1 MADTRN
7 NKVSPQE
14 IYDYLMTKPGMTDVK
29 AKGILA
35 NIKAESNFDSGI
47 RGDYMIADPTGKLK
61 NKERLVFKK
70 RDGKYYYSK
79 YHPTKARQEVDA
91 SLIEGI
97 ESTSGGLFQHQGS
110 RYDAMVA
117 QVGDDWE
124 TNWKG
129 QIDFALQEREAQ
141 NYMNT
146 DFTSVS
152 DSTRAFMLEFEKP
165 ANQSEEAVNKRI
177 EAFNSIELNTESD
190 TNPDLQVKP
199 IEIYQDFYGPDVEI
213 RNINGKDFVFVPNN
227 QGGFNQIP
235 IEEAN
240 ANTRREAPSAPQPP
254 VLDAEGN
261 VVYQPTP
268 EEGDQALVEE
278 QERIRDAEERE
289 RQIIAEKR
297 YNDALEYQELKER
310 NRRLRA
316 GYKPEDM
323 PRVFQNEIASNEERI
338 REIEKEYNLTQIT
351 DEEYERRRLEAVAS
365 IITFDDALED
375 ETEEEIIRNLV
386 GSDLIEETVE
396 IGEEEEEEEEIEQ
409 QVEEEVEE
417 VEEEVEQD
425 NEVTPPPTIPTLPT
439 SEIPDDAD
447 IRQGVATWE
456 DDDGNIQQ
464 ARVGE
469 IDEVEQPVTTTETT
483 ETDETTETTETDET
497 VNINNT
503 TNQPKN
509 FLDTFGELGNV
520 IGNTLGLVDSIR
532 QGVQSQDDLILAALG
547 KQAYAEANKKI
558 KPLELP
564 GLSNLFRSHLEQS
577 RQLAKK
583 GFSPDEAQKAQAE
596 IDAAYGKGI
605 ENAVRGTAGDRAK
618 FLAMSGV
625 LDSQRQSALLDFAA
639 KDAELQRANNA
650 NYLKALSFHE
660 EYELNKGKAEQ
671 SSALQLALQEK
682 KGASDFAKE
691 VFKQI
696 EQNRRDRAL
705 EPIQQYYISKLNNS
719 MQNPYTSPLT
729 TPSITDNN

>member
-1 MADTRN
+1 MADIGE

-35 NIKAESNFDSGI
+35 NIKAESAFYSDAVETGETENPGI
-47 RGDYMIADPTGKLK
+47 
-61 NKERLVFKK
+61 
-70 RDGKYYYSK
+70 
-79 YHPTKARQEVDA
+79 
-91 SLIEGI
+91 
-97 ESTSGGLFQHQGS
+97 GLFQHTFPVRKQ
-110 RYDAMVA
+110 AFIEAVP
-117 QVGDDWE
+117 DWK

-129 QIDFALQEREAQ
+129 QIDFALQEQEAQ
-141 NYMNT
+141 KYMNT
-146 DFTSVS
+146 DFTNVS
-152 DSTRAFMLEFEKP
+152 DSTRAFMLDFEKP
-165 ANQSEEAVNKRI
+165 ADQSDEAINKRI
-177 EAFNSIELNTESD
+177 EGFNNIELNTE
-190 TNPDLQVKP
+190 
-199 IEIYQDFYGPDVEI
+199 
-213 RNINGKDFVFVPNN
+213 
-227 QGGFNQIP
+227 
-235 IEEAN
+235 
-240 ANTRREAPSAPQPP
+240 RETPSAPQPP
-254 VLDAEGN
+254 VLDSEGN

-268 EEGDQALVEE
+268 EEGDQALIEE
-278 QERIRDAEERE
+278 QERIRDAEEKE
-289 RQIIAEKR
+289 KQIIAQKR

-310 NRRLRA
+310 NKRLRA
-316 GYKPEDM
+316 GYKPKDM
-323 PRVFQNEIASNEERI
+323 PRVFANEIVSNEERI
-338 REIEKEYNLTQIT
+338 SEIEKEYNINQIT
-351 DEEYERRRLEAVAS
+351 DEEYEARRLEAVAS
-365 IITFDDALED
+365 IITFDDALND
-375 ETEEEIIRNLV
+375 ESEEEIVRSLV
-386 GSDLIEETVE
+386 GSDLIEDTVE
-396 IGEEEEEEEEIEQ
+396 IGEEEV
-409 QVEEEVEE
+409 VESLE
-417 VEEEVEQD
+417 EQD
-425 NEVTPPPTIPTLPT
+425 NTTIPTLPT

-447 IRQGVATWE
+447 ISQGVATWE
-456 DDDGNIQQ
+456 DDDGNVQQ

-469 IDEVEQPVTTTETT
+469 IDEVEQPVITTETT
-483 ETDETTETTETDET
+483 ETDETIETTETDET

-509 FLDTFGELGNV
+509 FLDTFGELGNA

-671 SSALQLALQEK
+671 STALELALQEK
-682 KGASDFAKE
+682 KGASEFAKE

-729 TPSITDNN
+729 TPSITDNNG

>member
-1 MADTRN
+1 MADIGE

-35 NIKAESNFDSGI
+35 NIKAESAFYSDAVETGETENPGI
-47 RGDYMIADPTGKLK
+47 
-61 NKERLVFKK
+61 
-70 RDGKYYYSK
+70 
-79 YHPTKARQEVDA
+79 
-91 SLIEGI
+91 
-97 ESTSGGLFQHQGS
+97 GLFQHTFPVRKQ
-110 RYDAMVA
+110 AFIEAVP
-117 QVGDDWE
+117 DWK

-129 QIDFALQEREAQ
+129 QIDFALQEQEAQ
-141 NYMNT
+141 KYMNT
-146 DFTSVS
+146 DFTNVS
-152 DSTRAFMLEFEKP
+152 DSTRAFMLDFEKP
-165 ANQSEEAVNKRI
+165 ADQSDEAINKRI
-177 EAFNSIELNTESD
+177 EGFNNIELNT
-190 TNPDLQVKP
+190 K
-199 IEIYQDFYGPDVEI
+199 
-213 RNINGKDFVFVPNN
+213 
-227 QGGFNQIP
+227 
-235 IEEAN
+235 
-240 ANTRREAPSAPQPP
+240 RETPSAPQPP
-254 VLDAEGN
+254 VLDSEGN

-268 EEGDQALVEE
+268 EEGDQALIEE
-278 QERIRDAEERE
+278 QERIRDAEEKE
-289 RQIIAEKR
+289 KQIIAQKR

-310 NRRLRA
+310 NKRLRA
-316 GYKPEDM
+316 GYKPKDM
-323 PRVFQNEIASNEERI
+323 PRVFANEIVSNEERI
-338 REIEKEYNLTQIT
+338 SEIEKEYNINQIT
-351 DEEYERRRLEAVAS
+351 DEEYEARRLEAVAS
-365 IITFDDALED
+365 IITFDDALND
-375 ETEEEIIRNLV
+375 ESEEEIVRSLV
-386 GSDLIEETVE
+386 GSDLIEDTVE
-396 IGEEEEEEEEIEQ
+396 IGEEEV
-409 QVEEEVEE
+409 VESLE
-417 VEEEVEQD
+417 EQD
-425 NEVTPPPTIPTLPT
+425 NTTIPTLPT

-456 DDDGNIQQ
+456 DDDGNVQQ

-469 IDEVEQPVTTTETT
+469 IDEVEQPVITTETT
-483 ETDETTETTETDET
+483 ETDETIETTETDET

-509 FLDTFGELGNV
+509 FLDTFGELGNA

-671 SSALQLALQEK
+671 STALELALQEK
-682 KGASDFAKE
+682 KGASEFAKE

-729 TPSITDNN
+729 TPSITDNNG

>member
-1 MADTRN
+1 MADIGE

-35 NIKAESNFDSGI
+35 NIKAESAFYSDAVETGETENPGI
-47 RGDYMIADPTGKLK
+47 
-61 NKERLVFKK
+61 
-70 RDGKYYYSK
+70 
-79 YHPTKARQEVDA
+79 
-91 SLIEGI
+91 
-97 ESTSGGLFQHQGS
+97 GLFQHTFPVRKQ
-110 RYDAMVA
+110 AFIEAVP
-117 QVGDDWE
+117 DWK

-129 QIDFALQEREAQ
+129 QIDFALQEQEAQ
-141 NYMNT
+141 KYMNT
-146 DFTSVS
+146 DFTNVS
-152 DSTRAFMLEFEKP
+152 DSTRAFMLDFEKP
-165 ANQSEEAVNKRI
+165 ADQSDEAINKRI
-177 EAFNSIELNTESD
+177 EGFNNIELNT
-190 TNPDLQVKP
+190 K
-199 IEIYQDFYGPDVEI
+199 
-213 RNINGKDFVFVPNN
+213 
-227 QGGFNQIP
+227 
-235 IEEAN
+235 
-240 ANTRREAPSAPQPP
+240 RETPSAPQPP
-254 VLDAEGN
+254 VLDSEGN

-268 EEGDQALVEE
+268 EEGDQALIEE
-278 QERIRDAEERE
+278 QERIRDAEEKE
-289 RQIIAEKR
+289 KQIIAQKR

-310 NRRLRA
+310 NKRLRA
-316 GYKPEDM
+316 GYKPKDM
-323 PRVFQNEIASNEERI
+323 PRVFANEIVSNEERI
-338 REIEKEYNLTQIT
+338 SEIEKEYNINQIT
-351 DEEYERRRLEAVAS
+351 DEEYEARRLEAVAS
-365 IITFDDALED
+365 IITFDDALND
-375 ETEEEIIRNLV
+375 ESEEEIVRSLV
-386 GSDLIEETVE
+386 GSDLIEDTVE
-396 IGEEEEEEEEIEQ
+396 IGEEEV
-409 QVEEEVEE
+409 VESLE
-417 VEEEVEQD
+417 EQD
-425 NEVTPPPTIPTLPT
+425 NTTIPTLPT

-456 DDDGNIQQ
+456 DDDGNVQQ

-469 IDEVEQPVTTTETT
+469 IDEVEQPVITTETT
-483 ETDETTETTETDET
+483 ETDETIETTETDET

-671 SSALQLALQEK
+671 STALELALQEK
-682 KGASDFAKE
+682 KGASEFAKE

-729 TPSITDNN
+729 TPSITDNNG

>member
-1 MADTRN
+1 MADIGE

-35 NIKAESNFDSGI
+35 NIKAESAFYSDAVETGETENPGI
-47 RGDYMIADPTGKLK
+47 
-61 NKERLVFKK
+61 
-70 RDGKYYYSK
+70 
-79 YHPTKARQEVDA
+79 
-91 SLIEGI
+91 
-97 ESTSGGLFQHQGS
+97 GLFQHTFPVRKQ
-110 RYDAMVA
+110 AFIEAVP
-117 QVGDDWE
+117 DWK

-129 QIDFALQEREAQ
+129 QIDFALQEQEAQ
-141 NYMNT
+141 KYMNT
-146 DFTSVS
+146 DFTNVS
-152 DSTRAFMLEFEKP
+152 DSTKAFMLDFEKP
-165 ANQSEEAVNKRI
+165 ADQSDEAINKRI
-177 EAFNSIELNTESD
+177 EGFNNIELNT
-190 TNPDLQVKP
+190 K
-199 IEIYQDFYGPDVEI
+199 
-213 RNINGKDFVFVPNN
+213 
-227 QGGFNQIP
+227 
-235 IEEAN
+235 
-240 ANTRREAPSAPQPP
+240 RETPSAPQPP
-254 VLDAEGN
+254 VLDSEGN

-268 EEGDQALVEE
+268 EEGDQALIEE
-278 QERIRDAEERE
+278 QERIRDAEEKE
-289 RQIIAEKR
+289 KQIIAQKR

-310 NRRLRA
+310 NKRLRA
-316 GYKPEDM
+316 GYKPKDM
-323 PRVFQNEIASNEERI
+323 PRVFANEIVSNEERI
-338 REIEKEYNLTQIT
+338 SEIEKEYNINQIT
-351 DEEYERRRLEAVAS
+351 DEEYEARRLEAVAS
-365 IITFDDALED
+365 IITFDDALND
-375 ETEEEIIRNLV
+375 ESEEEIVRSLV
-386 GSDLIEETVE
+386 GSDLIEDTVE
-396 IGEEEEEEEEIEQ
+396 IGEEEV
-409 QVEEEVEE
+409 VESLE
-417 VEEEVEQD
+417 EQD
-425 NEVTPPPTIPTLPT
+425 NTTIPTLPT

-447 IRQGVATWE
+447 ISQGVATWE
-456 DDDGNIQQ
+456 DDDGNVQQ

-469 IDEVEQPVTTTETT
+469 IDEVEQPVITTETT
-483 ETDETTETTETDET
+483 ETDETIETTETDET

-671 SSALQLALQEK
+671 STALELALQEK
-682 KGASDFAKE
+682 KGASEFAKE

-729 TPSITDNN
+729 TPSITDNNG

>member
-1 MADTRN
+1 MADIGE

-35 NIKAESNFDSGI
+35 NIKAESAFYSDAVETGETENPGI
-47 RGDYMIADPTGKLK
+47 
-61 NKERLVFKK
+61 
-70 RDGKYYYSK
+70 
-79 YHPTKARQEVDA
+79 
-91 SLIEGI
+91 
-97 ESTSGGLFQHQGS
+97 GLFQHTFPVRKQ
-110 RYDAMVA
+110 AFIEAVP
-117 QVGDDWE
+117 DWK

-129 QIDFALQEREAQ
+129 QIDFALQEQEAQ
-141 NYMNT
+141 KYMNT
-146 DFTSVS
+146 DFTNVS
-152 DSTRAFMLEFEKP
+152 DSTRAFMLDFEKP
-165 ANQSEEAVNKRI
+165 ADQSDEAINKRI
-177 EAFNSIELNTESD
+177 EGFNNIELNTE
-190 TNPDLQVKP
+190 
-199 IEIYQDFYGPDVEI
+199 
-213 RNINGKDFVFVPNN
+213 
-227 QGGFNQIP
+227 
-235 IEEAN
+235 
-240 ANTRREAPSAPQPP
+240 RETPSAPQPP
-254 VLDAEGN
+254 VLDSEGN

-268 EEGDQALVEE
+268 EEGDQALIEE
-278 QERIRDAEERE
+278 QERIRDAEEKE
-289 RQIIAEKR
+289 KQIIAQKR

-310 NRRLRA
+310 NKRLRA
-316 GYKPEDM
+316 GYKPKDM
-323 PRVFQNEIASNEERI
+323 PRVFANEIVSNEERI
-338 REIEKEYNLTQIT
+338 REIEKEYNINQIT
-351 DEEYERRRLEAVAS
+351 DEEYEARRLEAVAS
-365 IITFDDALED
+365 IITFDDALND
-375 ETEEEIIRNLV
+375 ESEEEIVRSLV
-386 GSDLIEETVE
+386 GSDLIEDTVE
-396 IGEEEEEEEEIEQ
+396 IGEEEV
-409 QVEEEVEE
+409 VESLE
-417 VEEEVEQD
+417 EQD
-425 NEVTPPPTIPTLPT
+425 NTTIPTLPT

-456 DDDGNIQQ
+456 DDDGNVQQ

-469 IDEVEQPVTTTETT
+469 IDEVEQPVITTETT
-483 ETDETTETTETDET
+483 ETDETIETTETDET

-671 SSALQLALQEK
+671 STALELALQEK
-682 KGASDFAKE
+682 KGASEFAKE

-729 TPSITDNN
+729 TPSITDNNG

>member
-1 MADTRN
+1 MADIGE

-35 NIKAESNFDSGI
+35 NIKAESAFYSDAVETGETENPGI
-47 RGDYMIADPTGKLK
+47 
-61 NKERLVFKK
+61 
-70 RDGKYYYSK
+70 
-79 YHPTKARQEVDA
+79 
-91 SLIEGI
+91 
-97 ESTSGGLFQHQGS
+97 GLFQHTFPVRKQ
-110 RYDAMVA
+110 AFIEAVP
-117 QVGDDWE
+117 DWK

-129 QIDFALQEREAQ
+129 QIDFALQEQEAQ
-141 NYMNT
+141 KYMNT
-146 DFTSVS
+146 DFTNVS
-152 DSTRAFMLEFEKP
+152 DSTKAFMLDFEKP
-165 ANQSEEAVNKRI
+165 ADQSDEAINKRI
-177 EAFNSIELNTESD
+177 EGFNNIELNT
-190 TNPDLQVKP
+190 K
-199 IEIYQDFYGPDVEI
+199 
-213 RNINGKDFVFVPNN
+213 
-227 QGGFNQIP
+227 
-235 IEEAN
+235 
-240 ANTRREAPSAPQPP
+240 RETPSAPQPP
-254 VLDAEGN
+254 VLDSEGN

-268 EEGDQALVEE
+268 EEGDQALIEE
-278 QERIRDAEERE
+278 QERIRDAEEKE
-289 RQIIAEKR
+289 KQIIAQKR

-310 NRRLRA
+310 NKRLRA
-316 GYKPEDM
+316 GYKPKDM
-323 PRVFQNEIASNEERI
+323 PRVFANEIVSNEERI
-338 REIEKEYNLTQIT
+338 SEIEKEYNINQIT
-351 DEEYERRRLEAVAS
+351 DEEYEARRLEAVAS
-365 IITFDDALED
+365 IITFDDALND
-375 ETEEEIIRNLV
+375 ESEEEIVRSLV
-386 GSDLIEETVE
+386 GSDLIEDTVE
-396 IGEEEEEEEEIEQ
+396 IGEEEV
-409 QVEEEVEE
+409 VESLE
-417 VEEEVEQD
+417 EQD
-425 NEVTPPPTIPTLPT
+425 NTTIPTLPT

-456 DDDGNIQQ
+456 DDDGNVQQ

-469 IDEVEQPVTTTETT
+469 IDEVEQPVITTETT
-483 ETDETTETTETDET
+483 ETDETIETTETDET

-671 SSALQLALQEK
+671 STALELALQEK
-682 KGASDFAKE
+682 KGASEFAKE

-729 TPSITDNN
+729 TPSITDNNG

>member
-1 MADTRN
+1 MADIGE

-35 NIKAESNFDSGI
+35 NIKAESAFYSDAVETGETENPGI
-47 RGDYMIADPTGKLK
+47 
-61 NKERLVFKK
+61 
-70 RDGKYYYSK
+70 
-79 YHPTKARQEVDA
+79 
-91 SLIEGI
+91 
-97 ESTSGGLFQHQGS
+97 GLFQHTFPVRKQ
-110 RYDAMVA
+110 AFIEAVP
-117 QVGDDWE
+117 DWK

-129 QIDFALQEREAQ
+129 QIDFALQEQEAQ
-141 NYMNT
+141 KYMNT
-146 DFTSVS
+146 DFTNVS
-152 DSTRAFMLEFEKP
+152 DSTRAFMLDFEKP
-165 ANQSEEAVNKRI
+165 ADQSDEAINKRI
-177 EAFNSIELNTESD
+177 EGFNNIELNTE
-190 TNPDLQVKP
+190 
-199 IEIYQDFYGPDVEI
+199 
-213 RNINGKDFVFVPNN
+213 
-227 QGGFNQIP
+227 
-235 IEEAN
+235 
-240 ANTRREAPSAPQPP
+240 RETPSAPQPP
-254 VLDAEGN
+254 VLDSEGN

-268 EEGDQALVEE
+268 EEGDQALIEE
-278 QERIRDAEERE
+278 QERIRDAEEKE
-289 RQIIAEKR
+289 KQIIAQKR

-310 NRRLRA
+310 NKRLRA
-316 GYKPEDM
+316 GYKPKDM
-323 PRVFQNEIASNEERI
+323 PRVFANEIVSNEERI
-338 REIEKEYNLTQIT
+338 SEIEKEYNINQIT
-351 DEEYERRRLEAVAS
+351 DEEYEARRLEAVAS
-365 IITFDDALED
+365 IITFDDALND
-375 ETEEEIIRNLV
+375 ESEEEIVRSLV
-386 GSDLIEETVE
+386 GSDLIEDTVE
-396 IGEEEEEEEEIEQ
+396 IGEEEV
-409 QVEEEVEE
+409 VESLE
-417 VEEEVEQD
+417 EQD
-425 NEVTPPPTIPTLPT
+425 NTTIPTLPT

-456 DDDGNIQQ
+456 DDDGNVQQ

-469 IDEVEQPVTTTETT
+469 IDEVEQPVITTETT
-483 ETDETTETTETDET
+483 ETDETIETTETDET

-509 FLDTFGELGNV
+509 FLDTFGELGNA

-671 SSALQLALQEK
+671 STALELALQEK
-682 KGASDFAKE
+682 KGASEFAKE

-729 TPSITDNN
+729 TPSITDNNG

>member
-1 MADTRN
+1 MADIGE

-35 NIKAESNFDSGI
+35 NIKAESAFYSDAVETGETENPGI
-47 RGDYMIADPTGKLK
+47 
-61 NKERLVFKK
+61 
-70 RDGKYYYSK
+70 
-79 YHPTKARQEVDA
+79 
-91 SLIEGI
+91 
-97 ESTSGGLFQHQGS
+97 GLFQHTFPVRKQ
-110 RYDAMVA
+110 AFIEAVP
-117 QVGDDWE
+117 DWK

-129 QIDFALQEREAQ
+129 QIDFALQEQEAQ
-141 NYMNT
+141 KYMNT
-146 DFTSVS
+146 DFTNVS
-152 DSTRAFMLEFEKP
+152 DSTRAFMLDFEKP
-165 ANQSEEAVNKRI
+165 ADQSDEAINKRI
-177 EAFNSIELNTESD
+177 EGFNNIELNTE
-190 TNPDLQVKP
+190 
-199 IEIYQDFYGPDVEI
+199 
-213 RNINGKDFVFVPNN
+213 
-227 QGGFNQIP
+227 
-235 IEEAN
+235 
-240 ANTRREAPSAPQPP
+240 RETPSAPQPP
-254 VLDAEGN
+254 VLDSEGN

-268 EEGDQALVEE
+268 EEGDQALIEE
-278 QERIRDAEERE
+278 QERIRDAEEKE
-289 RQIIAEKR
+289 KQIIAQKR

-310 NRRLRA
+310 NKRLRA
-316 GYKPEDM
+316 GYKPNDM
-323 PRVFQNEIASNEERI
+323 PRVFANEIVSNEERI
-338 REIEKEYNLTQIT
+338 SEIEKEYNINQIT
-351 DEEYERRRLEAVAS
+351 DEEYEARRLEAVAS
-365 IITFDDALED
+365 IITFDDALND
-375 ETEEEIIRNLV
+375 ESEEEIVRSLV
-386 GSDLIEETVE
+386 GSDLIEDTVE
-396 IGEEEEEEEEIEQ
+396 IGEEEV
-409 QVEEEVEE
+409 VESLE
-417 VEEEVEQD
+417 EQD
-425 NEVTPPPTIPTLPT
+425 NTTIPTLPT

-456 DDDGNIQQ
+456 DDDGNVQQ

-469 IDEVEQPVTTTETT
+469 IDEVEQPVITTETT
-483 ETDETTETTETDET
+483 ETDETIETTETDET

-671 SSALQLALQEK
+671 STALELALQEK
-682 KGASDFAKE
+682 KGASEFAKE

-729 TPSITDNN
+729 TPSITDNNG

>member
-1 MADTRN
+1 MADIGE

-35 NIKAESNFDSGI
+35 NIKAESAFYSDAVETGETENPGI
-47 RGDYMIADPTGKLK
+47 
-61 NKERLVFKK
+61 
-70 RDGKYYYSK
+70 
-79 YHPTKARQEVDA
+79 
-91 SLIEGI
+91 
-97 ESTSGGLFQHQGS
+97 GLFQHTFPVRKQ
-110 RYDAMVA
+110 AFIEAVP
-117 QVGDDWE
+117 DWK

-129 QIDFALQEREAQ
+129 QIDFALQEQEAQ
-141 NYMNT
+141 KYMNT
-146 DFTSVS
+146 DFTNVS
-152 DSTRAFMLEFEKP
+152 DSTKAFMLDFEKP
-165 ANQSEEAVNKRI
+165 ADQSDEAINKRI
-177 EAFNSIELNTESD
+177 EGFNNIELNTE
-190 TNPDLQVKP
+190 
-199 IEIYQDFYGPDVEI
+199 
-213 RNINGKDFVFVPNN
+213 
-227 QGGFNQIP
+227 
-235 IEEAN
+235 
-240 ANTRREAPSAPQPP
+240 RETPSAPQPP
-254 VLDAEGN
+254 VLDSEGN

-268 EEGDQALVEE
+268 EEGDQALIEE
-278 QERIRDAEERE
+278 QERIRDAEEKE
-289 RQIIAEKR
+289 KQIIAQKR

-310 NRRLRA
+310 NKRLRA
-316 GYKPEDM
+316 GYKPKDM
-323 PRVFQNEIASNEERI
+323 PRVFANEIVSNEERI
-338 REIEKEYNLTQIT
+338 SEIEKEYNINQIT
-351 DEEYERRRLEAVAS
+351 DEEYEARRLEAVAS
-365 IITFDDALED
+365 IITFDDALND
-375 ETEEEIIRNLV
+375 ESEEEIVRSLV
-386 GSDLIEETVE
+386 GSDLIEDTVE
-396 IGEEEEEEEEIEQ
+396 IGEEEV
-409 QVEEEVEE
+409 VESLE
-417 VEEEVEQD
+417 EQD
-425 NEVTPPPTIPTLPT
+425 NTTIPTLPT

-456 DDDGNIQQ
+456 DDDGNVQQ

-469 IDEVEQPVTTTETT
+469 IDEVEQPVITTETT
-483 ETDETTETTETDET
+483 ETDETIETTETDET

-671 SSALQLALQEK
+671 STALELALQEK
-682 KGASDFAKE
+682 KGASEFAKE

-729 TPSITDNN
+729 TPSITDNNG

>member
-1 MADTRN
+1 MADIGE

-35 NIKAESNFDSGI
+35 NIKAESAFYSDAVETGETENPGI
-47 RGDYMIADPTGKLK
+47 
-61 NKERLVFKK
+61 
-70 RDGKYYYSK
+70 
-79 YHPTKARQEVDA
+79 
-91 SLIEGI
+91 
-97 ESTSGGLFQHQGS
+97 GLFQHTFPVRKQ
-110 RYDAMVA
+110 AFIEAVP
-117 QVGDDWE
+117 DWK

-129 QIDFALQEREAQ
+129 QIDFALQEQEAQ
-141 NYMNT
+141 KYMNT
-146 DFTSVS
+146 DFTNVS
-152 DSTRAFMLEFEKP
+152 DSTKAFMLDFEKP
-165 ANQSEEAVNKRI
+165 ADQSDEAINKRI
-177 EAFNSIELNTESD
+177 EGFNNIELNTE
-190 TNPDLQVKP
+190 
-199 IEIYQDFYGPDVEI
+199 
-213 RNINGKDFVFVPNN
+213 
-227 QGGFNQIP
+227 
-235 IEEAN
+235 
-240 ANTRREAPSAPQPP
+240 RETPSAPQPP
-254 VLDAEGN
+254 VLDSEGN

-268 EEGDQALVEE
+268 EEGDQALIEE
-278 QERIRDAEERE
+278 QERIRDAEEKE
-289 RQIIAEKR
+289 KQIIAQKR

-310 NRRLRA
+310 NKRLRA
-316 GYKPEDM
+316 GYKPKDM
-323 PRVFQNEIASNEERI
+323 PRVFANEIVSNEERI
-338 REIEKEYNLTQIT
+338 SEIEKEYNINQIT
-351 DEEYERRRLEAVAS
+351 DEEYEARRLEAVAS
-365 IITFDDALED
+365 IITFDDALND
-375 ETEEEIIRNLV
+375 ESEEEIVRSLV
-386 GSDLIEETVE
+386 GSDLIEDTVE
-396 IGEEEEEEEEIEQ
+396 IGEEEV
-409 QVEEEVEE
+409 VESLE
-417 VEEEVEQD
+417 EQD
-425 NEVTPPPTIPTLPT
+425 NTTIPTLPT

-456 DDDGNIQQ
+456 DDDGNVQQ

-469 IDEVEQPVTTTETT
+469 IDEVEQPVITTETT
-483 ETDETTETTETDET
+483 ETDETIETTETDET

-509 FLDTFGELGNV
+509 FLDTFGELGNA

-671 SSALQLALQEK
+671 STALELALQEK
-682 KGASDFAKE
+682 KGASEFAKE

-729 TPSITDNN
+729 TPSITDNNG

>member
-1 MADTRN
+1 MADIGE

-35 NIKAESNFDSGI
+35 NIKAESAFYSDAVETGETENPGI
-47 RGDYMIADPTGKLK
+47 
-61 NKERLVFKK
+61 
-70 RDGKYYYSK
+70 
-79 YHPTKARQEVDA
+79 
-91 SLIEGI
+91 
-97 ESTSGGLFQHQGS
+97 GLFQHTFPVRKQ
-110 RYDAMVA
+110 AFIEAVP
-117 QVGDDWE
+117 DWK

-129 QIDFALQEREAQ
+129 QIDFALQEQEAQ
-141 NYMNT
+141 KYMNT
-146 DFTSVS
+146 DFTNVS
-152 DSTRAFMLEFEKP
+152 DSTKAFMLDFEKP
-165 ANQSEEAVNKRI
+165 ADQSDEAINKRI
-177 EAFNSIELNTESD
+177 EGFNNIELNT
-190 TNPDLQVKP
+190 K
-199 IEIYQDFYGPDVEI
+199 
-213 RNINGKDFVFVPNN
+213 
-227 QGGFNQIP
+227 
-235 IEEAN
+235 
-240 ANTRREAPSAPQPP
+240 RETPSAPQPP
-254 VLDAEGN
+254 VLDSEGN

-268 EEGDQALVEE
+268 EEGDQALIEE
-278 QERIRDAEERE
+278 QERIRDAEEKE
-289 RQIIAEKR
+289 KQIIAQKR

-310 NRRLRA
+310 NKRLRA
-316 GYKPEDM
+316 GYKPKDM
-323 PRVFQNEIASNEERI
+323 PRVFANEIVSNEERI
-338 REIEKEYNLTQIT
+338 SEIEKEYNINQIT
-351 DEEYERRRLEAVAS
+351 DEEYEARRLEAVAS
-365 IITFDDALED
+365 IITFDDALND
-375 ETEEEIIRNLV
+375 ESEEEIVRSLV
-386 GSDLIEETVE
+386 GSDLIEDTVE
-396 IGEEEEEEEEIEQ
+396 IGEEEV
-409 QVEEEVEE
+409 VESLE
-417 VEEEVEQD
+417 EQD
-425 NEVTPPPTIPTLPT
+425 NTTIPTLPT

-456 DDDGNIQQ
+456 DDDGNVQQ

-469 IDEVEQPVTTTETT
+469 IDEVEQPVITTETT
-483 ETDETTETTETDET
+483 ETDETIETTETDET

-509 FLDTFGELGNV
+509 FLDTFGELGNA

-671 SSALQLALQEK
+671 STALELALQEK
-682 KGASDFAKE
+682 KGASEFAKE

-729 TPSITDNN
+729 TPSITDNNG

>member
-1 MADTRN
+1 MADIGE

-35 NIKAESNFDSGI
+35 NIKAESAFYSDAVETGETENPGI
-47 RGDYMIADPTGKLK
+47 
-61 NKERLVFKK
+61 
-70 RDGKYYYSK
+70 
-79 YHPTKARQEVDA
+79 
-91 SLIEGI
+91 
-97 ESTSGGLFQHQGS
+97 GLFQHTFPVRKQ
-110 RYDAMVA
+110 AFIEAVP
-117 QVGDDWE
+117 DWK

-129 QIDFALQEREAQ
+129 QIDFALQEQEAQ
-141 NYMNT
+141 KYMNT
-146 DFTSVS
+146 DFTNVS
-152 DSTRAFMLEFEKP
+152 DSTRAFMLDFEKP
-165 ANQSEEAVNKRI
+165 ADQSDEAINKRI
-177 EAFNSIELNTESD
+177 EGFNNIELNTE
-190 TNPDLQVKP
+190 
-199 IEIYQDFYGPDVEI
+199 
-213 RNINGKDFVFVPNN
+213 
-227 QGGFNQIP
+227 
-235 IEEAN
+235 
-240 ANTRREAPSAPQPP
+240 RETPSAPQPP
-254 VLDAEGN
+254 VLDSEGN

-268 EEGDQALVEE
+268 EEGDQALIEE
-278 QERIRDAEERE
+278 QERIRDAEEKE
-289 RQIIAEKR
+289 KQIIAQKR

-310 NRRLRA
+310 NKRLRA
-316 GYKPEDM
+316 GYKPKDM
-323 PRVFQNEIASNEERI
+323 PRVFANEIVSNEERI
-338 REIEKEYNLTQIT
+338 SEIEKEYNINQIT
-351 DEEYERRRLEAVAS
+351 DEEYEARRLEAVAS
-365 IITFDDALED
+365 IITFDDALND
-375 ETEEEIIRNLV
+375 ESEEEIVRSLV
-386 GSDLIEETVE
+386 GSDLIEDTVE
-396 IGEEEEEEEEIEQ
+396 IGEEEV
-409 QVEEEVEE
+409 VESLE
-417 VEEEVEQD
+417 EQD
-425 NEVTPPPTIPTLPT
+425 NTTIPTLPT

-456 DDDGNIQQ
+456 DDDGNVQQ

-469 IDEVEQPVTTTETT
+469 IDEVEQPVITTETT
-483 ETDETTETTETDET
+483 ETDETIETTETDET

-671 SSALQLALQEK
+671 STALELALQEK
-682 KGASDFAKE
+682 KGASEFAKE

-729 TPSITDNN
+729 TPSITDNNG